1 MTEANLPKSILFVCL
16 GNICRSPAAEGVMQ
30 HLVNQRNLSQ
40 QIRVDS
46 AGTAGFHIGKLAD
59 ARMRAAATR
68 RGLELTSRSRLVLP
82 ADLRIF
88 DRVIAMD
95 RSNYRDLMGLAPGA
109 KNENV
114 KMLSDYLEPSWPREV
129 PDPYYGGEDG
139 FEYVLDMLQAA
150 CPVILDEMVGLLDQ
164 PA

>member
-1 MTEANLPKSILFVCL
+1 MTKASTSKSILFVCL
-16 GNICRSPAAEGVMQ
+16 GNICRSPAAEGVFQ
-30 HLVNQRNLSQ
+30 NLVNQRSLSE

-59 ARMRAAATR
+59 ARMRAAAAR
-68 RGLELTSRSRLVLP
+68 RGLELTSRSRLVVP

-95 RSNYRDLMGLAPGA
+95 RSNYRDLMGLVPGA

-150 CPVILDEMVGLLDQ
+150 CPIILDEMVGLLDQ